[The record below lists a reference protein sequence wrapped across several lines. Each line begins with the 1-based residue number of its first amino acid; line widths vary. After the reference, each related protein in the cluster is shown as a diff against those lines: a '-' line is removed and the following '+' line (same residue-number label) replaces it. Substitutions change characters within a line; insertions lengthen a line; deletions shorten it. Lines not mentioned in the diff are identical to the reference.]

1 MSMEKRLECL
11 ERRQG
16 GPWPVEFWIVPH
28 RSDGLVHG
36 PNGRRMPLAAY
47 ERLHPDW
54 RETAFTFTFA
64 KSGHDPLLDED
75 EGDQ

>member
-1 MSMEKRLECL
+1 MTILARLEGL

-16 GPWPVEFWIVPH
+16 GPRPVEFWIVPH

-36 PNGRRMPLAAY
+36 PNGRRMTLAEY

-54 RETAFTFTFA
+54 REAAFTFKFA

-75 EGDQ
+75 EGDS